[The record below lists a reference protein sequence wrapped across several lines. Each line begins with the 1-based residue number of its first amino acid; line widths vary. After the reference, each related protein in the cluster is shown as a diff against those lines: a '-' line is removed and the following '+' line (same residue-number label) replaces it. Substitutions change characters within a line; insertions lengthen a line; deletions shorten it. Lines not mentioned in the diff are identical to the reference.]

1 MIEGLDETPV
11 TGVINMKQLREQA
24 GLRTID
30 VAYHLDIA
38 ESTVRNW
45 EYGRT
50 MPRLRAD
57 QFAQLCGLYKCSIE
71 QLAKASKESL
81 DEAMG

>member
-1 MIEGLDETPV
+1 
-11 TGVINMKQLREQA
+11 MKQLREKA

-30 VAYHLDIA
+30 VAYHLDVA

-57 QFAQLCGLYKCSIE
+57 QFAQLCQLYKCSIE
-71 QLAKASKESL
+71 ELAKASQNSQA
-81 DEAMG
+81 EASGTGNR

>member
-1 MIEGLDETPV
+1 
-11 TGVINMKQLREQA
+11 MKQLRQQA

-57 QFAQLCGLYKCSIE
+57 QFAQLCELYKCSIHK
-71 QLAKASKESL
+71 LAQASQNSQA
-81 DEAMG
+81 EALGNNRQ